1 MLASAL
7 IATSGRSFAHTDTDV
22 VGVPAGSE
30 ATVALRPTHGCGDSP
45 TVTVRIRAPLEG
57 ARAVPVD
64 GWQETATSDGAGNTV
79 LEWTGGILPADVTG
93 AFPVS
98 FAAPDDPGRLLVFP
112 AVQRC
117 EDGEELAWING
128 DPTAQYPAP
137 RVLVLPAGAAA
148 AATIDDVPPDAP
160 GRDQLVTI
168 VDLDGADVAG
178 ADVDGADVDGA
189 DVDNAG
195 VNNAVVDGAGV
206 DGAAAA
212 GATSTTVAAAP
223 TSAASATTIE
233 VTTTATS
240 EAVTA
245 TTSSDAGGTATETT
259 ISELSAGDDDGG
271 SDDGGDGG
279 GVLAVALGAAV
290 AAAAVAAIVI
300 ARRRRA

>member
-1 MLASAL
+1 MLAIAL

-93 AFPVS
+93 AFAVS

-168 VDLDGADVAG
+168 LDLDGADVAG
-178 ADVDGADVDGA
+178 ADVDGADVD
-189 DVDNAG
+189 NAG
-195 VNNAVVDGAGV
+195 VNNAVV

>member
-93 AFPVS
+93 AFAVS

-137 RVLVLPAGAAA
+137 RVLVLPARAAA

-168 VDLDGADVAG
+168 IDLDGADVAG
-178 ADVDGADVDGA
+178 ADVDGADVD
-189 DVDNAG
+189 DAG
-195 VNNAVVDGAGV
+195 VDAAVV

>member
-137 RVLVLPAGAAA
+137 LRQPRSTTCRPTRP
-148 AATIDDVPPDAP
+148 AATSSSPS
-160 GRDQLVTI
+160 
-168 VDLDGADVAG
+168 
-178 ADVDGADVDGA
+178 
-189 DVDNAG
+189 
-195 VNNAVVDGAGV
+195 
-206 DGAAAA
+206 
-212 GATSTTVAAAP
+212 STWM
-223 TSAASATTIE
+223 
-233 VTTTATS
+233 
-240 EAVTA
+240 
-245 TTSSDAGGTATETT
+245 
-259 ISELSAGDDDGG
+259 ELMWLELMWLELMWMELTWTMPA
-271 SDDGGDGG
+271 
-279 GVLAVALGAAV
+279 
-290 AAAAVAAIVI
+290 
-300 ARRRRA
+300 

>member
-93 AFPVS
+93 AFAVS

-178 ADVDGADVDGA
+178 ADVDGADVEI
-189 DVDNAG
+189 AG
-195 VNNAVVDGAGV
+195 LNNAVV

>member
-93 AFPVS
+93 AFAVS

-168 VDLDGADVAG
+168 IDLDGADVAG
-178 ADVDGADVDGA
+178 ADVDGADVD
-189 DVDNAG
+189 NAG
-195 VNNAVVDGAGV
+195 VNNAVV

>member
-45 TVTVRIRAPLEG
+45 TVTVRIRAPLDG

-93 AFPVS
+93 AFAVS

-137 RVLVLPAGAAA
+137 RVLVLPARAAA

-168 VDLDGADVAG
+168 IDLDGADVAG
-178 ADVDGADVDGA
+178 ADVDGADVD
-189 DVDNAG
+189 NAG
-195 VNNAVVDGAGV
+195 VNNAVV

-233 VTTTATS
+233 MTTTATS

>member
-168 VDLDGADVAG
+168 VDLDGADV
-178 ADVDGADVDGA
+178 DGA

-195 VNNAVVDGAGV
+195 VNNAVV

>member
-93 AFPVS
+93 AFAVS

-168 VDLDGADVAG
+168 VDL
-178 ADVDGADVDGA
+178 DGADVDGA

>member
-93 AFPVS
+93 AFAVS

-178 ADVDGADVDGA
+178 ADVDGADVD
-189 DVDNAG
+189 NAG
-195 VNNAVVDGAGV
+195 VNNAVV

>member
-1 MLASAL
+1 MLASPL

-93 AFPVS
+93 AFAVS

-137 RVLVLPAGAAA
+137 RVLVLPARAAA

-168 VDLDGADVAG
+168 IDLDGADVAG
-178 ADVDGADVDGA
+178 ADVDGADVD
-189 DVDNAG
+189 NAG
-195 VNNAVVDGAGV
+195 VNNAVV

>member
-93 AFPVS
+93 AFAVS

-137 RVLVLPAGAAA
+137 RVLVLPARAAA

-168 VDLDGADVAG
+168 IDLDGADVAG
-178 ADVDGADVDGA
+178 ADVDGADVD
-189 DVDNAG
+189 NAG
-195 VNNAVVDGAGV
+195 VNNAVV

>member
-93 AFPVS
+93 AFAVS

-137 RVLVLPAGAAA
+137 RVLVLPARAAA

-168 VDLDGADVAG
+168 IDLDGADVAG
-178 ADVDGADVDGA
+178 ADVAGADVDGA

-195 VNNAVVDGAGV
+195 VNNAGV